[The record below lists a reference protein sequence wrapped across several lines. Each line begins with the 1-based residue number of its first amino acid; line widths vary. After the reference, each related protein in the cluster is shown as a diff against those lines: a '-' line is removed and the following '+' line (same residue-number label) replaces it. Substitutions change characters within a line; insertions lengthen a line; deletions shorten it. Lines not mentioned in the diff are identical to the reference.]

1 MLSLFSSLFSPPR
14 HLILLVI
21 AAWVGL
27 TLAEKRAERHGVS
40 RENINN
46 LIFYGLIAFLAGGRI
61 SFVLQHISAF
71 AKSPLDV
78 FSINPDTF
86 DVFGGLVSMALTLLI
101 FGQRNQLALWPTL
114 DALTPFFAAIAIGL
128 GLSHLAS
135 GTSFGIPANVPWTIE
150 LWNADRHPSQ
160 IYEILAS
167 VLIFGLLWFKR
178 HDPRPGLL
186 FLTYTALTAASHVFL
201 SAFRG
206 DQTLILNGIKQEQ
219 VWALAVLAISFL
231 FLELR
236 LKNFESKNLHE
247 IN

>member
-1 MLSLFSSLFSPPR
+1 MLILFSNLFSPPR

-27 TLAEKRAERHGVS
+27 TLAENRAERHGVS

-46 LIFYGLIAFLAGGRI
+46 LIFYGLIAFLLGGRI
-61 SFVLQHISAF
+61 SFILQHISAF

-86 DVFGGLVSMALTLLI
+86 DIFGALVAAALTLLI
-101 FGQRNQLALWPTL
+101 FGQRNQLPFWSTL
-114 DALTPFFAAIAIGL
+114 DALTPFFTTISIGL

-135 GTSFGIPANVPWTIE
+135 GTAFGIPADVPWSIE

-167 VLIFGLLWFKR
+167 TLIFGLLWFKR

-186 FLTYTALTAASHVFL
+186 FLTYAALTAGSFVFL

-206 DQTLILNGIKQEQ
+206 DQTLILNGVKQEQ
-219 VWALAVLAISFL
+219 IIALTLLAVSFI

-236 LKNFESKNLHE
+236 LKYYENNKNPE
-247 IN
+247 VN

>member
-27 TLAEKRAERHGVS
+27 TVAEKRDERHGVN

-46 LIFYGLIAFLAGGRI
+46 LIFYGLIAFLVGGRI

-71 AKSPLDV
+71 TKSPLDV

-86 DVFGGLVSMALTLLI
+86 DVFGGLASTTLTLLI
-101 FGQRNQLALWPTL
+101 FGQRNQLSLWPTL

-135 GTSFGIPANVPWTIE
+135 GTAFGIPADVPWAIK
-150 LWNADRHPSQ
+150 LSNADRHPSQ
-160 IYEILAS
+160 IYETLAS

-178 HDPRPGLL
+178 PDPRP
-186 FLTYTALTAASHVFL
+186 
-201 SAFRG
+201 
-206 DQTLILNGIKQEQ
+206 
-219 VWALAVLAISFL
+219 
-231 FLELR
+231 
-236 LKNFESKNLHE
+236 
-247 IN
+247 

>member
-40 RENINN
+40 RDNINN
-46 LIFYGLIAFLAGGRI
+46 LIFYGMIAFLLGGRI

-71 AKSPLDV
+71 TKSPLDV

-86 DVFGGLVSMALTLLI
+86 DIFGGLVATALTLLI

-114 DALTPFFAAIAIGL
+114 DALTPFFAAITIGI
-128 GLSHLAS
+128 GFSHLAS
-135 GTSFGIPANVPWTIE
+135 GTAFGTPTDVPWAIE

-160 IYEILAS
+160 IYEIFAS

-178 HDPRPGLL
+178 HDPRPGLI
-186 FLTYTALTAASHVFL
+186 FLTYTALTAASLVFL

-219 VWALAVLAISFL
+219 ALALAALAISFL

-236 LKNFESKNLHE
+236 LRDFESKKRRV
-247 IN
+247 